1 MRKLHEPDEAN
12 LPVVRSWRS
21 AVAPIDDATGGEML
35 PATSAP
41 ALRFDWAD
49 WLPYLEDQDI
59 PEEQKR
65 ELIETLWSI
74 VVAFVDLGWQLNPKP
89 EICGE
94 AIDLKAILEVV
105 DGDKGKEAE

>member
-1 MRKLHEPDEAN
+1 M
-12 LPVVRSWRS
+12 S
-21 AVAPIDDATGGEML
+21 VADTEIHLKSTV
-35 PATSAP
+35 S
-41 ALRFDWAD
+41 ALRFNWTD

-65 ELIETLWSI
+65 ALIETLWSI

-94 AIDLKAILEVV
+94 ALDLKAILTTV
-105 DGDKGKEAE
+105 GNGKEAE

>member
-1 MRKLHEPDEAN
+1 MRKLPFQDE
-12 LPVVRSWRS
+12 
-21 AVAPIDDATGGEML
+21 IL
-35 PATSAP
+35 PAGDPSPAGRPVDRPGDSTGRALPSAP
-41 ALRFDWAD
+41 ALRFDWTD

-89 EICGE
+89 EFSGG
-94 AIDLKAILEVV
+94 ALDLRAILTAVET
-105 DGDKGKEAE
+105 GEEKEAE